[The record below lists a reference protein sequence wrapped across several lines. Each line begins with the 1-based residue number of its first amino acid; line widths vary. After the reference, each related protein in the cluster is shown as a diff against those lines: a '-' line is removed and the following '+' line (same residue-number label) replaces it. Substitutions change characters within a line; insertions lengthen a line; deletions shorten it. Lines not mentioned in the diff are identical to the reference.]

1 MSIAPY
7 FGIPS
12 LLTSSIYFFL
22 VFLFAINRGKVISL
36 LGKYLTPFIGIIVL
50 AIIFIGIFSTSG
62 AVNPSIIETP
72 VVNGFLEGYQTYD
85 AIGGLVM
92 GGVVVISIN
101 MKSSENFGDKKKLIA
116 KSSGVAMFGLLLIY
130 VGLIAVGAKYN
141 AEFPADISRSEL
153 LSGLANSTLG
163 SIGESFL
170 SVLVALACF
179 TTAVGIVVGTADFFK
194 GIFNESKKVYLIT
207 LVLSCLIGVIVGQM
221 NVKYIIDIA
230 LPVLMFIYPL
240 VIVLVFLNVISK
252 KWASKLVFRAVVLV
266 TFVFSIPDFLGF
278 LMTADWLTDL
288 KNFLPL
294 ANRNLGWVLP
304 VLVTFIL
311 INLLAKPK
319 PD

>member
-1 MSIAPY
+1 M
-7 FGIPS
+7 
-12 LLTSSIYFFL
+12 
-22 VFLFAINRGKVISL
+22 
-36 LGKYLTPFIGIIVL
+36 
-50 AIIFIGIFSTSG
+50 
-62 AVNPSIIETP
+62 
-72 VVNGFLEGYQTYD
+72 
-85 AIGGLVM
+85 
-92 GGVVVISIN
+92 
-101 MKSSENFGDKKKLIA
+101 
-116 KSSGVAMFGLLLIY
+116 
-130 VGLIAVGAKYN
+130 GLIAVGAKYN

-194 GIFNESKKVYLIT
+194 GVFNESKKVYLIT